1 MADEEKA
8 KAEKLAAV
16 KKRAEQ
22 LKKKNKKAGPVAKK
36 ETKKETEEEQT
47 ETASAGAVEEPPP
60 APEEEEEGKGV
71 EEPAE
76 NPLSPTQTS
85 PPSLSLQSKLR
96 SSSFRQGTISPTGFP
111 LNSEG
116 ETAPAIYRKQVARIE
131 DLENENKR
139 LAKEAADAEK
149 RWMKAEEELAEL
161 RETDIDGKKDNGS
174 DSEVEKLKSE
184 LAALQRQNA
193 QLQSAA
199 SRRHGP
205 SASVSQ
211 SSPPAGELQA
221 QLASKSATIETMEL
235 EISRLRAQ
243 AERQASAGGTDKEQI
258 VALEE
263 KLARAEQAAMK
274 AQRELGD
281 LKRNLERTTERAVKE
296 GGART
301 SAETKARTLE
311 QEAEGLRAEKAELEK
326 KVEALDKKVA
336 ALGTLHKEHDSR
348 MQALRKEKDRAEQEA
363 REARSAVERLEAEN
377 ARLRKKDAAEG
388 GGDDDGVDELEDEE
402 RARMS
407 KKIRDLEA
415 EVYDLRRGIW
425 HQRRKDM
432 EFGGDEGGGLAS
444 PGGASGGFTNID
456 LGGGGL
462 TSPHPGRKAS
472 HSKAGGGGIGGFFA
486 GGINAL
492 TGSAAADEGDEPL
505 LDDDDLDFDEEAFR
519 RAQEEDARR
528 RLERVREIKR
538 GLKNWEGWR
547 LDLVETRRGGGGYGV
562 GEVFEV

>member
-8 KAEKLAAV
+8 RAEKVAAA
-16 KKRAEQ
+16 KKKYEQ
-22 LKKKNKKAGPVAKK
+22 MKKKNKKAGGAAKK

-47 ETASAGAVEEPPP
+47 ESKQEPEEPAP
-60 APEEEEEGKGV
+60 APEEEEDKLV

-85 PPSLSLQSKLR
+85 PPSLSQQSKLR
-96 SSSFRQGTISPTGFP
+96 SSSFRQGPVSPTGFA

-116 ETAPAIYRKQVARIE
+116 ETAPEIYRKQVARIE
-131 DLENENKR
+131 DLEKENKR

-149 RWMKAEEELAEL
+149 QWWKAEEELAEL
-161 RETDIDGKKDNGS
+161 READVDGKKNNGS

-193 QLQSAA
+193 QLQSVA

-205 SASVSQ
+205 SASISQ

-235 EISRLRAQ
+235 EISRLRAH

-258 VALEE
+258 MALEE

-296 GGART
+296 GSART

-348 MQALRKEKDRAEQEA
+348 MQALRKEKERAEQEA

-444 PGGASGGFTNID
+444 PSGASGGFTNID
-456 LGGGGL
+456 LGGGL

-505 LDDDDLDFDEEAFR
+505 LDDDDDLDFDEDAFR

-547 LDLVETRRGGGGYGV
+547 LDLVETRRGGGGGYGV

>member
-8 KAEKLAAV
+8 KAERLAAV

-22 LKKKNKKAGPVAKK
+22 LKKKNKKAGAASKK

-47 ETASAGAVEEPPP
+47 EVASGGAAEEPAP
-60 APEEEEEGKGV
+60 APEEEEDKPV

-76 NPLSPTQTS
+76 NPISPTQTS
-85 PPSLSLQSKLR
+85 PPSLSQQSKLR
-96 SSSFRQGTISPTGFP
+96 SSSFRQGTVSPTGFA

-116 ETAPAIYRKQVARIE
+116 ETAPEIYRKQVARIE
-131 DLENENKR
+131 DLEKENKR

-149 RWMKAEEELAEL
+149 QWRKAEEELAEL
-161 RETDIDGKKDNGS
+161 READVDGKKDNGS
-174 DSEVEKLKSE
+174 DSEVERLKSE

-193 QLQSAA
+193 QLQSVA

-235 EISRLRAQ
+235 EISRLRAH

-258 VALEE
+258 IALEE
-263 KLARAEQAAMK
+263 KLARAEQTAMK

-296 GGART
+296 GSART

-348 MQALRKEKDRAEQEA
+348 MQALRKEKERAEQDA

-402 RARMS
+402 HARMS

-432 EFGGDEGGGLAS
+432 EFGGGEGGGLAS
-444 PGGASGGFTNID
+444 PGGASGGFTSID

-472 HSKAGGGGIGGFFA
+472 HGKAGGGIGGFFA

-505 LDDDDLDFDEEAFR
+505 LDDDDLDFDEDAFR

-547 LDLVETRRGGGGYGV
+547 LDLVETRRGGGGGYGV